1 MLLNCIGTNAQDVKI
16 TYKGNKA
23 DVTISNKDSIK
34 ALVDGANVQI
44 NSKFKAHELKVL
56 MSGKSDAGRLVL
68 KTDAKAKIQLNNLD
82 LTSQEG
88 AAIWLKNKKRVEIE
102 AFEGTKNNLTV
113 TACVDTATNKQAVI
127 WSKDKVHFSG
137 KGELYLLAS
146 GDGCKGI
153 NAKDNIKIDDLTLSV
168 ITEGNNL
175 GKDNRGF
182 GGGGAPGFGGG
193 PGGQGGPD
201 FGGGFP
207 GGGQGFPGGGPG
219 GLDGQ
224 GGPDMNRGQGNDG
237 QSGPGMR
244 GQRRSGDRPDRGQGF
259 QNGNQDSQDGS
270 QNFGGGFPGDGQGF
284 PGDGQGFPGGG
295 PGFGGQGFH
304 GGGMPD
310 FGGGFPGGG
319 GMPGGA
325 PGNMASGDS
334 EQESVGEFK
343 QKYISTTK
351 GIKSQGT
358 ITINSGNVYCKT
370 SSAGAEGIEGKEGVT
385 INGGTVTIDAIDDA
399 INSGGQI
406 IFNGGKTIAES
417 HSNDAV
423 DSNLGGFGFPGG
435 GGFGAPGGG
444 FGGGMPGGGPGFQ
457 NGQGFPGGG
466 SGNGPDF
473 GQGFPGGGPGF
484 GGGNSNNKQTAAI
497 VIAGG
502 EVYPWSH
509 VGVPEEGL
517 DCDNSAIEVSGGK
530 LFSIGAGMGEMPSTP
545 TQQSSTQPSVL
556 FIGLNITKGEKIEI
570 LDGNKVIYTVTPT
583 FSFNSSASLV
593 TCPELQKGQTYTLR
607 TKNLER
613 TFTLSDNFTI
623 VRR

>member
-1 MLLNCIGTNAQDVKI
+1 MKTVVSKTTKALLGVFLLMNCMDTTAQDVKI
-16 TYKGNKA
+16 RYAGKKA
-23 DVTISNKDSIK
+23 QVSITEKDSVK
-34 ALVDGANVQI
+34 VQVDGANVLI
-44 NSKFKAHELKVL
+44 DSKFKAHEITVL

-68 KTDAKAKIQLNNLD
+68 KTDAKAKIQLDNLD

-102 AFEGTKNNLTV
+102 ALDGTKNNLTV

-127 WSKDKVHFSG
+127 WSKDKIHFSG

-182 GGGGAPGFGGG
+182 GGG
-193 PGGQGGPD
+193 

-207 GGGQGFPGGGPG
+207 GGGFDFGGGPG
-219 GLDGQ
+219 G
-224 GGPDMNRGQGNDG
+224 M
-237 QSGPGMR
+237 
-244 GQRRSGDRPDRGQGF
+244 
-259 QNGNQDSQDGS
+259 
-270 QNFGGGFPGDGQGF
+270 
-284 PGDGQGFPGGG
+284 PGGG
-295 PGFGGQGFH
+295 MP

-310 FGGGFPGGG
+310 FGGGMPG
-319 GMPGGA
+319 GGA
-325 PGNMASGDS
+325 PGNMGSGDS

-343 QKYISTTK
+343 QRYISTTK

-385 INGGTVTIDAIDDA
+385 INGGTVIIDAIDDA

-417 HSNDAV
+417 HCNDAV

-435 GGFGAPGGG
+435 GGFGGPGMGGGQGFGGDFAGMGGGFPGGG
-444 FGGGMPGGGPGFQ
+444 MPDFGGGMPDFGGGFGGGFAGGGMPDFGGGMPGGGPGM
-457 NGQGFPGGG
+457 GGG
-466 SGNGPDF
+466 YP
-473 GQGFPGGGPGF
+473 
-484 GGGNSNNKQTAAI
+484 GGNSNSKQTAAI

-556 FIGLNITKGEKIEI
+556 FTGLNITKGEKIEI
-570 LDGNKVIYTVTPT
+570 FDGEKVIYTVTPS

-593 TCPELQKGQTYTLR
+593 TCPELQKGKTYTLR
-607 TKNLER
+607 TKNQER
-613 TFTLSDNFTI
+613 IFTLSDNFTI